1 MRKQW
6 QKETTVSSYNV
17 RGFTLFTYAKQT
29 LVQIWLRNQK
39 LYRQATVK
47 QFQHHHTS
55 FTTKAKGASL
65 SRKHKRRRGPTINK
79 PPKFKKMS
87 IGSCLCMLNCFYHVW
102 ILCNPMDCSPPGSS
116 VHGILQARILEWV
129 AISFSNAWKW
139 KVKVKLLSRV
149 QLLAT
154 PRTAA
159 HKAPPS
165 MGFSSQ
171 ECWCPVPLPSPPCGA
186 SGKESAA
193 MQEIQVWSLG

>member
-65 SRKHKRRRGPTINK
+65 SRKHKRRRGPTISK

-116 VHGILQARILEWV
+116 VHGILQARILECV
-129 AISFSNAWKW
+129 AISFSSDK
-139 KVKVKLLSRV
+139 
-149 QLLAT
+149 
-154 PRTAA
+154 
-159 HKAPPS
+159 
-165 MGFSSQ
+165 
-171 ECWCPVPLPSPPCGA
+171 
-186 SGKESAA
+186 
-193 MQEIQVWSLG
+193 VWSELSEGNCSVMSDS